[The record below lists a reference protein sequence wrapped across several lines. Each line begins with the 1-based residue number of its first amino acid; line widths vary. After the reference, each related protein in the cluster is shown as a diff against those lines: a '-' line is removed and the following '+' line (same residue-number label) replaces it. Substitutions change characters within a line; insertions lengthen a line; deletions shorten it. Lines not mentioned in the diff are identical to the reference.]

1 MVQVNRTIPARAAH
15 PPIFTAGGFGASHQ
29 PDPAN
34 GGMTVAACLKLP
46 PLDRGE
52 ILSGR
57 SGLNRAVQWVHVVDH
72 SDPEDS
78 LSPGELLLTS
88 GIALSQDHSL
98 QGDIFQIMQRRNSAA
113 LVIALGRYM
122 RDVPPDMLRASD
134 ACGIPI
140 IGLPW
145 EVNFGDITRAVLAPL
160 LHSHVQSLERSEELG
175 RKLLDLVLHGGG
187 ISELCER
194 IAGTLGCPVAVFG
207 GDGSLRGASQGGQAL
222 AYENRGR
229 FAASLA
235 ALDHARSCPRQL
247 VLNAR
252 LLGLAMPLATQGQ
265 DWMILG
271 GLKASLPR
279 WEQLIA
285 GTAAAAAAL
294 LLRREEAARATKPL
308 PLSERLLKVLER
320 KAALNAQLIRELGL
334 LANEPC
340 CLLIV
345 EPRAKLQADIGQLV
359 GAALSRQFGARAMA
373 QQSNRLVYVLQAR
386 LGRPG
391 RTKPWAERLA
401 AALADADSPCRLAIT
416 GGDLALAELAEGFS
430 EACETLRLGRV
441 LRPRADV
448 LYTAQVVMLARMAR
462 NLTEDVPVSEV
473 SPAIVKLEE
482 QDRSLHGSLVETLE
496 CLLDTEGNVSLAARQ
511 LGVHRHTLLYRL
523 GRICEILGIEFDSVS
538 RLELRLQLMARRLAN
553 A

>member
-1 MVQVNRTIPARAAH
+1 MGAGH
-15 PPIFTAGGFGASHQ
+15 PPNTGTS
-29 PDPAN
+29 
-34 GGMTVAACLKLP
+34 GMTVAACLQLP
-46 PLDRGE
+46 PLNQGE

-57 SGLNRAVQWVHVVDH
+57 TGLNREVSWVHVVDH

-78 LSPGELLLTS
+78 LSEGELLLTS
-88 GIALSQDHSL
+88 GIALSQDPSL
-98 QGDIFQIMQRRNSAA
+98 QREIFQIMQRQNSAA

-122 RDVPPDMLRASD
+122 PDVPRQMLQASD
-134 ACGIPI
+134 DCGIPI
-140 IGLPW
+140 IGLAW

-160 LHSHVQSLERSEELG
+160 LYSHFQSLERSEELG

-194 IAGTLGCPVAVFG
+194 IAGTLNCPVAIFSA
-207 GDGSLRGASQGGQAL
+207 DGTLRGCSQWGQAWGGQAL
-222 AYENRGR
+222 GGQALSPETQRQ
-229 FAASLA
+229 FAAAVA
-235 ALDHARSCPRQL
+235 ALDHARSCPLHVVINRR
-247 VLNAR
+247 VS
-252 LLGLAMPLATQGQ
+252 GLAMPLATQCR

-271 GLKASLPR
+271 GLKAPLPR

-285 GTAAAAAAL
+285 GTATAAAAL
-294 LLRREEAARATKPL
+294 LLRREEAARATTPL
-308 PLSERLLKVLER
+308 AVSERLLNVLETG
-320 KAALNAQLIRELGL
+320 AIITSPLVRELGL

-340 CLLIV
+340 CVLIV
-345 EPRAKLQADIGQLV
+345 EPRAGTLGEAGQTV
-359 GAALSRQFGARAMA
+359 GAAIARQFGVRAMA
-373 QQSNRLVYVLQAR
+373 QQNNRLVYILQR
-386 LGRPG
+386 RVG
-391 RTKPWAERLA
+391 RTKQWAERLA
-401 AALADADSPCRLAIT
+401 AALAQSGHACRLAIT
-416 GGDLALAELAEGFS
+416 RADLPLPELAQAYG

-462 NLTEDVPVSEV
+462 NLTADARLCEV
-473 SPAIVKLEE
+473 SPAIVTLEE

-538 RLELRLQLMARRLAN
+538 RLELRLQLMARRLAS